1 MNTYLIIAQS
11 LDLTPAIP
19 KIIQANTPRE
29 AIKAFNQ
36 EFTEDPDEYY
46 YAIYQINPDNSLKE
60 IFIQIW
66 E

>member
-1 MNTYLIIAQS
+1 MKYLILAQS
-11 LDLTPAIP
+11 LDLTPTIP

-29 AIKAFNQ
+29 AIKAFNKD
-36 EFTEDPDEYY
+36 FTEDPDEYC
-46 YAIYQINPDNSLKE
+46 YAIYQINPDNSLQE